1 MKELE
6 HGCDIRDEYELSR
19 ALREASQYDGLI
31 DMNGLEVSR
40 AKTVLMDIKLCRNIK
55 KSSDLH
61 SPEMRKA
68 KLLLRDIRNK
78 ERHITTQLL
87 EKEELSASAPAVAPS
102 ASRTSEKARRFSW
115 AQEPED
121 DIHAKKFLNRIP
133 SRLSVVSD
141 GSENYEAES
150 KLSRSATPKR
160 SMRYD
165 RVRQLKHDLGQN
177 SLSRIPSRLSVMS
190 HDTAPESHIPR
201 SDQVG
206 RAERYERFDL
216 NEHDRGHARIEK
228 EEYLLS
234 EQGQHD
240 HDLISRQEQAGRRV
254 RGVRV

>member
-87 EKEELSASAPAVAPS
+87 EKEELKKPLKNLKKIFWEKFQLVQMLENMEITENQL
-102 ASRTSEKARRFSW
+102 SRLILKM
-115 AQEPED
+115 
-121 DIHAKKFLNRIP
+121 KFLKFI
-133 SRLSVVSD
+133 
-141 GSENYEAES
+141 
-150 KLSRSATPKR
+150 
-160 SMRYD
+160 
-165 RVRQLKHDLGQN
+165 
-177 SLSRIPSRLSVMS
+177 
-190 HDTAPESHIPR
+190 
-201 SDQVG
+201 
-206 RAERYERFDL
+206 
-216 NEHDRGHARIEK
+216 
-228 EEYLLS
+228 
-234 EQGQHD
+234 
-240 HDLISRQEQAGRRV
+240 
-254 RGVRV
+254 